1 MVKAYN
7 EAGFVEAVGLYEARR
22 EGFSDC
28 LTRTYQVIIKSD
40 KSLSSVQF
48 LNICN

>member
-7 EAGFVEAVGLYEARR
+7 EAGFVEAVGLYEARG

-28 LTRTYQVIIKSD
+28 LTLTYQIIINSD
-40 KSLSSVQF
+40 KSLSSVEF
-48 LNICN
+48 PFCL